1 MQNKGVDRSEGVGSA
16 TVLDMFHGTYHL
28 TTAQPDLILL
38 QPEHLWN
45 CIGEYEVITAVDI
58 LRH

>member
-1 MQNKGVDRSEGVGSA
+1 MSRLFGSA
-16 TVLDMFHGTYHL
+16 TVLDMFYGTYHL

-38 QPEHLWN
+38 QSEHLWN

-58 LRH
+58 C